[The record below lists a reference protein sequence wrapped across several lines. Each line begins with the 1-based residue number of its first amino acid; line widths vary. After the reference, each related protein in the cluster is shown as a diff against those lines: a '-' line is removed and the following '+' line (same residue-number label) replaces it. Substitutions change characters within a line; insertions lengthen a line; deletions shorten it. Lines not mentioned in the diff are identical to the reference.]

1 MIFEEYNEQ
10 KAMEAA
16 KEHAEKRFNEGI
28 EQGKIKG
35 AIEKQNSLIKRM
47 FEKNMTAEEIADIT
61 CLQIEEVQKILNTIS
76 K

>member
-10 KAMEAA
+10 KAMRAA
-16 KEHAEKRFNEGI
+16 KEHAEKCFNEGI

-35 AIEKQNSLIKRM
+35 AVEKQNSLIKRM

-61 CLQIEEVQKILNTIS
+61 CLQIEEVQKILNNIT

>member
-28 EQGKIKG
+28 EQRKIKG

-47 FEKNMTAEEIADIT
+47 FEKNMTAEKIADIT
-61 CLQIEEVQKILNTIS
+61 CLQIEEVQKILNDIT